1 MSAKNFIL
9 FSHNPNYRRERK
21 KLGKQERKKGKKK
34 YGQHKNQARQS
45 PMLFPQ
51 ILSKFQ
57 EKRKQN
63 KIHLFQEE
71 CVVLTM
77 YNKNMGLCVI
87 TFQGVINGKVTEVVK
102 LQS

>member
-1 MSAKNFIL
+1 M
-9 FSHNPNYRRERK
+9 K
-21 KLGKQERKKGKKK
+21 KLGEQERKKGKKK

-77 YNKNMGLCVI
+77 YNKNMGLS
-87 TFQGVINGKVTEVVK
+87 FP
-102 LQS
+102 